1 MTAMT
6 AVSGKCI
13 PHLKPHE
20 TIELGQKNFWIPK
33 RPLTIDAVEKPKLK
47 KKVSK
52 KIWALNID
60 ASKTAKLEK
69 NFSHLINLPSL

>member
-1 MTAMT
+1 MAAMTAMT

-33 RPLTIDAVEKPKLK
+33 RPL
-47 KKVSK
+47 
-52 KIWALNID
+52 NID